1 MDGHRGRRGRSGHS
15 GRHGLLDGLV
25 RVFLAHRDD
34 GGGLH
39 RDPGRAREIFQ
50 SSTMDALLDGVYE
63 GDLTIGELRRHG
75 DFGLGTF
82 NGLDGELVGFDGRFH
97 HLRSDGTAVPADPGE
112 KTPFAAV
119 TFFHADREAE
129 VAPGTSRA
137 ELESLC
143 DGLAAGRNLFYAVRL
158 DGLFTR
164 VTTRTVARQHRPYP
178 PLVEATRDQRLTTF
192 TDVEG
197 TIAGF
202 RTPDY
207 AQGIAVAGYHLH
219 FLDAGRAGGGHVI
232 DVTVRRATLRIGT
245 EAELHLSL
253 PRTPQFMNADLAGH
267 DVDDEVRRA
276 EGGGSDGG

>member
-1 MDGHRGRRGRSGHS
+1 MNGHHDLLG
-15 GRHGLLDGLV
+15 GLL
-25 RVFLAHRDD
+25 RAFLAHRDV
-34 GGGLH
+34 GGALH
-39 RDPGRAREIFQ
+39 RDTARAREIFQ

-97 HLRSDGTAVPADPGE
+97 HLRPDGTAVPADPAE

-119 TFFHADREAE
+119 TFFRADREAE
-129 VAPGTSRA
+129 VGPGMSRA

-158 DGLFTR
+158 DGLFAR

-197 TIAGF
+197 TVAGF

-219 FLDAGRAGGGHVI
+219 FLDAGRTGGGHVI
-232 DVTVRRATLRIGT
+232 DVTVRRATLRIST
-245 EAELHLSL
+245 EAELRLSL
-253 PRTPQFMNADLAGH
+253 PRTPQFMNADLTGH
-267 DVDDEVRRA
+267 DVDAETRRA
-276 EGGGSDGG
+276 EGGGPGGG